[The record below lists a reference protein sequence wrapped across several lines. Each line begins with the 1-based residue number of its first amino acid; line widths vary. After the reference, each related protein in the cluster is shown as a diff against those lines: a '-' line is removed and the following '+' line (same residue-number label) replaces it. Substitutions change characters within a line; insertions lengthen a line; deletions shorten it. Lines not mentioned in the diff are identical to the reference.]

1 MGASAKRFEV
11 DLIQYQII
19 ILPAAQKSLSKLP
32 KKLQLRI
39 QGVITTLASN
49 PLPPVA
55 RKLVGRDTY
64 RLRVSDYRIVYS
76 VHNNV
81 LTVKIISIGHRRE
94 IYRKN

>member
-1 MGASAKRFEV
+1 MGASSKRFEI
-11 DLIQYQII
+11 DLIQYQIM

-32 KKLQLRI
+32 KRLQLRI

-55 RKLVGRDTY
+55 KKLVGRDTY

-76 VHNNV
+76 VHNNI

-94 IYRKN
+94 IYRKS

>member
-1 MGASAKRFEV
+1 MGAGSKRFEA

-19 ILPAAQKSLSKLP
+19 IMPAAQKTLSKLP

-39 QGVITTLASN
+39 QGAITTLASN

-55 RKLVGRDTY
+55 KKLVGRDTY

-76 VHNNV
+76 IHENI
-81 LTVKIISIGHRRE
+81 LTVRIVSVGHRSE
-94 IYRKN
+94 IYRKS

>member
-1 MGASAKRFEV
+1 MGASAKRLEI

-19 ILPAAQKSLSKLP
+19 ILPAAEKSLSKLP
-32 KKLQLRI
+32 KKMQLRI
-39 QGVITTLASN
+39 QGAITTLANN

-55 RKLVGRDTY
+55 KKLVGQDNY

-76 VHNNV
+76 IHENI
-81 LTVKIISIGHRRE
+81 LTVKIVSVGHRRE

>member
-1 MGASAKRFEV
+1 MGAGSKRFEV
-11 DLIQYQII
+11 DLIQYQIVL
-19 ILPAAQKSLSKLP
+19 LPAAKKSLSKLP

-39 QGVITTLASN
+39 QGAVSTLTSN

-55 RKLVGRDTY
+55 KKLVGRDTY
-64 RLRVSDYRIVYS
+64 RVRVSDYRIVYS
-76 VHNNV
+76 VHNNI

>member
-1 MGASAKRFEV
+1 MGASSKRFEI

-32 KKLQLRI
+32 KRLQLRI
-39 QGVITTLASN
+39 QGVITTLANN

-55 RKLVGRDTY
+55 RKLVGRDIY

-76 VHNNV
+76 VHNNI
-81 LTVKIISIGHRRE
+81 LTVTIISIGHRRE
-94 IYRKN
+94 IYRKS

>member
-1 MGASAKRFEV
+1 MGSSAKRFEV

-32 KKLQLRI
+32 KRLQLRI

-76 VHNNV
+76 VHNNI

-94 IYRKN
+94 IYRKG

>member
-1 MGASAKRFEV
+1 MGAGSKRFEV
-11 DLIQYQII
+11 DLIQYQIVL
-19 ILPAAQKSLSKLP
+19 LPAAKKSLSKLP

-39 QGVITTLASN
+39 QGAVSTLTSN

-55 RKLVGRDTY
+55 KKLVGRDTY
-64 RLRVSDYRIVYS
+64 RVRVSDYRIVYS
-76 VHNNV
+76 VLNNI